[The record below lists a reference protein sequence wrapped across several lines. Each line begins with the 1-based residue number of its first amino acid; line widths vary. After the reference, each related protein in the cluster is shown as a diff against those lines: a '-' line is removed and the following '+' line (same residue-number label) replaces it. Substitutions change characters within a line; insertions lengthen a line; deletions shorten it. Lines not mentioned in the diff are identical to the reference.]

1 MNTSCGWPCRYVL
14 ICSWNVL
21 WSTVLTLTF
30 VPVFAVKALN
40 TFAYAFF
47 GTGSDAFEPKV
58 TVPAAADLK
67 IEDEKLRAEAPPAE
81 RP

>member
-1 MNTSCGWPCRYVL
+1 M
-14 ICSWNVL
+14 
-21 WSTVLTLTF
+21 
-30 VPVFAVKALN
+30 KALN

-58 TVPAAADLK
+58 TVPAAEDFKIAD
-67 IEDEKLRAEAPPAE
+67 ERLRAEAPPAV